1 MKLPIKSFALAT
13 IAAFCLA
20 GTPALHADGHA
31 IKIGVILGFTGP
43 IESLTPDMAAS
54 AELAMKEVSDSGAL
68 LGGKKLIPVRADS
81 TCIDAAAATTAAERL
96 VSSDSVN
103 AIFGADCSG
112 VTTAIA
118 NNVAV
123 PNGVVMI
130 SPSATSPALTTIE
143 DKGYFFRTA
152 PSDARQGEVLA
163 KVLKSRGINNVAVT
177 FTNNDY
183 GKGLASSFAN
193 AFGGTIEISAAH
205 EDGKGDYSAEVAALA
220 ASGSEQLVVFG
231 YLGQGGKGIIEA
243 SLDTGAFSN
252 FILADG
258 MIGESLIEAIGEGL
272 NGAIGT
278 LPGSES
284 EGAQMFLAH
293 AAANGVNG
301 DGPFRGESYDA
312 AALIALAMQASGSS
326 DRAAI
331 QSKIMD
337 VANAPGENILPG
349 QLAKGLQILADGGSV
364 NYEGA
369 TNVEFTSVGEAF
381 GSYKEL
387 EVQNGKFT
395 TIKVH

>member
-220 ASGSEQLVVFG
+220 ASGSEHLVVFG
-231 YLGQGGKGIIEA
+231 YLDQGGKGIIEA

-387 EVQNGKFT
+387 EVQNSKFT